1 MGDGERGSESSSF
14 SAISSTNGSE
24 KEGGGDREA
33 ERERERNLRG
43 LRGTSVRV
51 LKVERGG
58 ERRRRWWWWGGRKE
72 VEG

>member
-1 MGDGERGSESSSF
+1 MGDGGRSESSSF

-33 ERERERNLRG
+33 EREGDLRG

-51 LKVERGG
+51 LKAEIGG
-58 ERRRRWWWWGGRKE
+58 ERRRRWWGRRKE
-72 VEG
+72 AEG